1 MRKLFITGGNG
12 DIGSS
17 VSNIFEKNNYKVIKP
32 SSLDLDLS
40 DNNSIDNYFDNL
52 KDVDIFIHCAGVNY
66 PKSFFEI
73 DDLEL
78 KNVMDIN
85 VNSFLRIAKYLAPFM
100 INNKYGYILSVSSL
114 YGFISRK
121 NRLLYTASKHS
132 LNGMVKAMSLELGN
146 HNIKVNSLSPGFVN
160 TRLTRKNNN
169 KDKIKSWE
177 SKIPLGRLA
186 EPRDIARVSYFL
198 CSENTYITGQN
209 IVVDGG
215 YTIGGFES
223 D

>member
-1 MRKLFITGGNG
+1 MKKLFITGGNG

-17 VSNIFEKNNYKVIKP
+17 VSKIFEKNHYEIIKP

-52 KDVDIFIHCAGVNY
+52 KDVDVFIHCAGVNY

-85 VNSFLRIAKYLAPFM
+85 VNSFLRIAKYLVPFM
-100 INNKYGYILSVSSL
+100 IKNNYGYILSISSL

-132 LNGMVKAMSLELGN
+132 LNGMVKTMALELGS
-146 HNIKVNSLSPGFVN
+146 HNIKVNSLSPGFVD

-186 EPRDIARVSYFL
+186 KPRDIARVSYFL

-215 YTIGGFES
+215 YTIGGFEI